1 MCDATCPSWYVKTL
15 IDVGKLVFDNQI
27 SSSQQLLVTPRPPLR
42 GASRRD
48 AASAFLVT
56 QLIEKQM

>member
-1 MCDATCPSWYVKTL
+1 M
-15 IDVGKLVFDNQI
+15 
-27 SSSQQLLVTPRPPLR
+27 TPRPPLR

-56 QLIEKQM
+56 LLIEMEM